1 MPRWSR
7 GLGRW
12 VFTPEDR
19 GSNPLRGTNL
29 GGGGLFGFLSRF
41 RKKKS
46 PPFRKFHYPPRLE
59 HARENWFPVEIKN
72 IHGFVNPDF
81 SRSKSDPHAYVG
93 GEVLAWVDKNL
104 QFEDY
109 IIERKQV
116 GFFNVPHIIWFKNK
130 KDIFTLIFVVPNENN
145 KAYMPI
151 LDEEEL
157 RTYRKRDQNA

>member
-1 MPRWSR
+1 M
-7 GLGRW
+7 
-12 VFTPEDR
+12 
-19 GSNPLRGTNL
+19 
-29 GGGGLFGFLSRF
+29 FGFLNHF

-59 HARENWFPVEIKN
+59 YAQENWFPVEIKS
-72 IHGFVNPDF
+72 IHGSVVDSDF
-81 SRSKSDPHAYVG
+81 SRAKFDPYAHVG

-130 KDIFTLIFVVPNENN
+130 KDIFTLIFVIPNENN
-145 KAYMPI
+145 NAYMPI

-157 RTYRKRDQNA
+157 KIYRSRNQNA